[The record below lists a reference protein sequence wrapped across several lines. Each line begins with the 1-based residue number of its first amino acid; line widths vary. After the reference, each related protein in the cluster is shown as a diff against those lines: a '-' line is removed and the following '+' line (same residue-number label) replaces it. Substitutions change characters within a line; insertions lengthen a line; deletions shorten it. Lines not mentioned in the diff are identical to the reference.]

1 MLTFFCEILF
11 KFKNEFSGLATYY
24 GDKPFWIRHGMT
36 HIANHYLPLI
46 QQIADLLTKIGI
58 VELWNERRQK
68 QGIELEKNLIFFA
81 KLNIETKLVL

>member
-1 MLTFFCEILF
+1 
-11 KFKNEFSGLATYY
+11 
-24 GDKPFWIRHGMT
+24 MT

-58 VELWNERRQK
+58 VGLRNERRQK

-81 KLNIETKLVL
+81 KLNLETKLFF